1 MSVPRL
7 ITPEDIRRLRK
18 LFKLTQRELAIRA
31 GVSQSLIA
39 RIEAGTVDPR
49 LSTLGKIM
57 RVLTAPEHQKIAKDV
72 MHSPVITVKK
82 TDTVRRAVDLMRRYD
97 ISQIPVV
104 HGNRLVGSLQEATIV
119 RKLMQ
124 SREPEKVFNSL
135 VEEVMEKPFATV
147 LPTTSLESVLELLG
161 HGQPAVL
168 VVDGGKLVGIIAK
181 IDIISAKI

>member
-18 LFKLTQRELAIRA
+18 LFKLTQRELAMRA

-49 LSTLGKIM
+49 LSTLRKIM
-57 RVLTAPEHQKIAKDV
+57 HVLTAPERQKTAKDV

-82 TDTVRRAVDLMRRYD
+82 TDSVRRAVDLMRRYD

-104 HGNRLVGSLQEATIV
+104 HGNRLIGSLQEATIV
-119 RKLMQ
+119 RRLMQ

-147 LPTTSLESVLELLG
+147 LPTTSLESILELLG
-161 HGQPAVL
+161 HGHPAVL
-168 VVDGGKLVGIIAK
+168 VVDDGKLVGIITK

>member
-1 MSVPRL
+1 M
-7 ITPEDIRRLRK
+7 
-18 LFKLTQRELAIRA
+18 RA

-49 LSTLGKIM
+49 LSTLRKIM
-57 RVLTAPEHQKIAKDV
+57 HVLTAPERQKTAKDV

-82 TDTVRRAVDLMRRYD
+82 TDSVRRAVDLMRRYD

-104 HGNRLVGSLQEATIV
+104 HGNRLIGSLQEATIV
-119 RKLMQ
+119 RRLMQ

-147 LPTTSLESVLELLG
+147 LPTTSLESILELFG
-161 HGQPAVL
+161 HGHPAVL
-168 VVDGGKLVGIIAK
+168 VVDDGKLVGIITK

>member
-1 MSVPRL
+1 M
-7 ITPEDIRRLRK
+7 
-18 LFKLTQRELAIRA
+18 RA

-49 LSTLGKIM
+49 LSTLRKIM
-57 RVLTAPEHQKIAKDV
+57 HVLTAPERQKTAKDV

-82 TDTVRRAVDLMRRYD
+82 TDSVRRAVDLMRRYD

-104 HGNRLVGSLQEATIV
+104 HGNRLIGSLQEATIV
-119 RKLMQ
+119 RRLMQ

-147 LPTTSLESVLELLG
+147 LPTTSLESILELLG
-161 HGQPAVL
+161 HGHPAVL
-168 VVDGGKLVGIIAK
+168 VVDDGKLVGIITK

>member
-57 RVLTAPEHQKIAKDV
+57 RVLTAPEHQK
-72 MHSPVITVKK
+72 
-82 TDTVRRAVDLMRRYD
+82 
-97 ISQIPVV
+97 
-104 HGNRLVGSLQEATIV
+104 
-119 RKLMQ
+119 
-124 SREPEKVFNSL
+124 NS
-135 VEEVMEKPFATV
+135 ERCNA
-147 LPTTSLESVLELLG
+147 
-161 HGQPAVL
+161 
-168 VVDGGKLVGIIAK
+168 
-181 IDIISAKI
+181 